1 MTFEDVKKLWD
12 EFSEIPV
19 DNDDCI
25 ERPFLH
31 FEAGTDRF
39 DVWSWFDER
48 CPRGMAR
55 DLLGMK

>member
-1 MTFEDVKKLWD
+1 MTFEDVKRRWD

-31 FEAGTDRF
+31 FEVGTDRF
-39 DVWSWFDER
+39 DV
-48 CPRGMAR
+48 
-55 DLLGMK
+55 

>member
-1 MTFEDVKKLWD
+1 MTFEDEKRLWD

-31 FEAGTDRF
+31 FKAGTDRF
-39 DVWSWFDER
+39 EVWRWFDER
-48 CPRGMAR
+48 CPHGLAR
-55 DLLGMK
+55 DLLGVK